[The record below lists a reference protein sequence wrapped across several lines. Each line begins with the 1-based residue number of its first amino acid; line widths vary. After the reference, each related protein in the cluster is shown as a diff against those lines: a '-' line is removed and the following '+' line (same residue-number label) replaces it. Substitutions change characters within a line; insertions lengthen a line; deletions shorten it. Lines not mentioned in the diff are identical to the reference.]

1 MLRQLEKEVRGC
13 IKCPLHLSRTLAVPG
28 EGDSNAKLMFVGEAP
43 GYHEDLEGR
52 PFVGAAGKLLTKM
65 IEQTLG
71 IRRENVYIT
80 NIVKC
85 RPPENR
91 GPSQL
96 EIETC
101 TPYLERQLSIVKPQI
116 VSSLGRYSTIYF
128 LSKAGIVAGGILSV
142 RGQIYEFQR
151 DSRKFSLL
159 PTIHPAA
166 ALYDPKN
173 LKILEHDFIKLN
185 EMLR

>member
-1 MLRQLEKEVRGC
+1 MLRQLEKEVRSC

-28 EGDSNAKLMFVGEAP
+28 EGDHNAKLMFIGEAP

-71 IRRENVYIT
+71 IKRENVYIT

-91 GPSQL
+91 NPTPL

-101 TPYLERQLSIVKPQI
+101 SPYLERQLSIIKPQI
-116 VSSLGRYSTIYF
+116 VSSLGRHSTRYF
-128 LSKAGIVAGGILSV
+128 LLKAGVIARGILSV
-142 RGQIYEFQR
+142 RGKIYEFQS
-151 DSRKFSLL
+151 DSRKLSLL

-173 LKILEHDFIKLN
+173 LKILEHDFVKLK
-185 EMLR
+185 EMLQ

>member
-1 MLRQLEKEVRGC
+1 MLRQLEKEVREC
-13 IKCPLHLSRTLAVPG
+13 IKCPLHLSRNLAVAG
-28 EGDSNAKLMFVGEAP
+28 EGNSNAKLMFVGEAP

-91 GPSQL
+91 NPSQL

-101 TPYLERQLSIVKPQI
+101 APYLERQLSIVKPQI

-128 LSKAGIVAGGILSV
+128 LSKAGIVARGILSV
-142 RGQIYEFQR
+142 RGKIYEFQS

-166 ALYDPKN
+166 TLYDPKN
-173 LKILEHDFIKLN
+173 LEILEHDFIKLK
-185 EMLR
+185 EMLQ

>member
-1 MLRQLEKEVRGC
+1 MLNQLEDEVRTC
-13 IKCPLHLSRTLAVPG
+13 TKCPLHLSRTIAVPG

-71 IRRENVYIT
+71 MKRENVYIT

-85 RPPENR
+85 RPPDNR
-91 GPSQL
+91 DPAPL

-101 TPYLERQLSIVKPQI
+101 TPYLVRQLSIVKPQI
-116 VSSLGRYSTIYF
+116 VSSLGRHSTIYF
-128 LSKAGIVAGGILSV
+128 LSKAGIVARGILSV
-142 RGQIYEFQR
+142 RGKVYEFQSG
-151 DSRKFSLL
+151 SRTFSLI

-173 LKILEHDFIKLN
+173 MKILEHDFIILK
-185 EMLR
+185 EML